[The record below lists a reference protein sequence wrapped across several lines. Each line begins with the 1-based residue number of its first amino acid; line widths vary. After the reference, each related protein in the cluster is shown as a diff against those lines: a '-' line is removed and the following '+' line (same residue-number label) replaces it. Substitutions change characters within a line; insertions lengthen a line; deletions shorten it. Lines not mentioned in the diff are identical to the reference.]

1 MMNPIIQYSIVFIS
15 LLIIEL
21 SYFKVAKETK
31 IYDLPNERSSHSN
44 MTIRGG
50 GVIFYIAVLAYFII
64 NPILWDVWFFVGITI
79 ISLVSFIDDLHPL
92 KANLRFLIQII
103 GFALILYQLNV
114 FNIEGWKTII
124 VVFVCV
130 CILNVYNFMD
140 GINGMTGIYSLVTL
154 LTLLYI
160 NEKVFFFVESSLIL
174 CVILADLI
182 FLLFNF
188 RNNAVCFAGDVGS
201 ICMGCIIIYLIARV
215 IIMSP
220 GDFSYMVLLVVY
232 GGDGGFTVIRRLC
245 LRKNIFRPHRSQIF
259 QLLSNEGHIPQV
271 VVSGLYAAIQLII
284 NILYFHVSYK
294 YVYMISLGVVFIV
307 AHIFIYKYFNKKYPN
322 KILK

>member
-1 MMNPIIQYSIVFIS
+1 MNPVIQYIIVFI
-15 LLIIEL
+15 LLIITEIT
-21 SYFKVAKETK
+21 YFKIARKAK
-31 IYDLPNERSSHSN
+31 IYDLPNERSSHRN

-50 GVIFYIAVLAYFII
+50 GIIFYVAILIYFIM
-64 NPILWDVWFFVGITI
+64 NPRLWDASFFVGITI
-79 ISLVSFIDDLHPL
+79 ISLVSFIDDVHPL
-92 KANLRFLIQII
+92 KANLRFIIQII
-103 GFALILYQLNV
+103 GFALILFQLNV
-114 FNIEGWKTII
+114 FSIEGWKMIV

-160 NEKVFFFVESSLIL
+160 NEKMFVFVESSLII
-174 CVILADLI
+174 CVILADVV
-182 FLLFNF
+182 FLFFNF
-188 RNNAVCFAGDVGS
+188 RNKAVCFAGDVGS
-201 ICMGCIIIYLIARV
+201 ICMGCVIIYLIARV

-245 LRKNIFRPHRSQIF
+245 LGKNIFHPHRSQIF
-259 QLLSNEGHIPQV
+259 QLLSNEGHVPQV

-284 NILYFHVSYK
+284 NILYFHVTCK
-294 YVYMISLGVVFIV
+294 YAYMISLGTLFVM
-307 AHIFIYKYFNKKYPN
+307 AHIFIYLYFNKKYPN
-322 KILK
+322 KLLK